1 MISYTLSIEPH
12 PWQRARTQGKRFF
25 MDSKTRRFKT
35 QVAALSRSHAPS
47 QLLDVPLRLTAKF
60 IFRKPKRSKFKNTH
74 GVKPDLDNLLK
85 GLKDALNGVI
95 WTDDCR
101 VCEYGEGTG
110 KYYDVSGGYPRIELK
125 IEELED
131 AR

>member
-1 MISYTLSIEPH
+1 MLSLILTIEPQAAERPRH
-12 PWQRARTQGKRFF
+12 GNGFTYTP
-25 MDSKTRRFKT
+25 SKTRAFKR
-35 QVAALSRSHAPS
+35 AL
-47 QLLDVPLRLTAKF
+47 QLLAQPYAPKALLDGPIKLTAKF
-60 IFRKPKRSKFKNTH
+60 IFKRPKRPKFKNH
-74 GVKPDLDNLLK
+74 HAVKPDMDNLLK